1 MRMSKY
7 KISLVKLFTV
17 SYKPL
22 GIYCKPACST
32 VYMGCSTDVP
42 SFVKWLMDV
51 IGIWIQIRV
60 QIVSLGFGVLRLAQH
75 KKGEGGG
82 PRAYLEDARRRQ
94 RAGRR
99 PGAAA
104 RPVVAAAREGRKSK
118 GGERESPRE
127 GKKETKGG
135 DR

>member
-1 MRMSKY
+1 MSKY

-17 SYKPL
+17 SCKPL

-75 KKGEGGG
+75 KKGEGGAAG
-82 PRAYLEDARRRQ
+82 VPGGCSSPAKGWTKTWRRRSPSRRRRQ
-94 RAGRR
+94 GGKEEQGRR
-99 PGAAA
+99 
-104 RPVVAAAREGRKSK
+104 
-118 GGERESPRE
+118 ERESPRE
-127 GKKETKGG
+127 GK
-135 DR
+135 